1 MRSPKGENVG
11 KKEESLHGAL
21 AEEEET
27 DMEPEKSGQC
37 GSAML
42 FQWKGHKPDGSGFK
56 RKRRDR

>member
-1 MRSPKGENVG
+1 MRSPTGENVG

-42 FQWKGHKPDGSGFK
+42 FQWKGH
-56 RKRRDR
+56 